1 MPAIFDNAISKYA
14 KLHSISLYEIS
25 RFLGT
30 DIVLKNEN
38 DYIALLKKYRV
49 DTIFYS
55 YTEIVDSDEDD
66 TEIDYEEIQ
75 YQLEKDYKFLPVFS
89 DMLSSDEYITKL
101 DGIIEKHLNVVEVP
115 TYKET
120 IIEYS
125 FFLNSVGYSYRYIQT
140 EGSKGDGSSS
150 WGRASK
156 LCHDC
161 EADILNWGKEFA
173 RSVYTEKEELTNELR
188 KDKEFIKCKT
198 KDSRTMYLE
207 KIVNL
212 RYPHLKAIMTH
223 PNSFKK
229 IPDFYFSFD
238 KSRRS
243 FYAAE
248 IYASIINSSQ

>member
-25 RFLGT
+25 WFLGT
-30 DIVLKNEN
+30 YIVLKNEN

-125 FFLNSVGYSYRYIQT
+125 MISQ
-140 EGSKGDGSSS
+140 
-150 WGRASK
+150 
-156 LCHDC
+156 
-161 EADILNWGKEFA
+161 
-173 RSVYTEKEELTNELR
+173 
-188 KDKEFIKCKT
+188 
-198 KDSRTMYLE
+198 
-207 KIVNL
+207 
-212 RYPHLKAIMTH
+212 
-223 PNSFKK
+223 
-229 IPDFYFSFD
+229 
-238 KSRRS
+238 
-243 FYAAE
+243 
-248 IYASIINSSQ
+248 SINF